1 MFNAEGQDPK
11 RKIRNCKIIEAPV
24 QLACMPSANHRHLE
38 RLNHKFYF
46 KNKLKC
52 INPSSTRIP
61 NLLDL
66 SILPNKHKLN
76 K

>member
-1 MFNAEGQDPK
+1 
-11 RKIRNCKIIEAPV
+11 
-24 QLACMPSANHRHLE
+24 MPSANHRHLE

-66 SILPNKHKLN
+66 SILPNKHQLN